1 MSMLA
6 NETLTTIKQRR
17 STRAFKDEQ
26 IKDNELQAV
35 IEAGTYA
42 PSARNQQAWHF
53 TVVQNKA
60 MLATLSHEAKKAA
73 LQIDNEFVRQAA
85 SNENFNVFYGAPTVV
100 IVSGDEKA
108 MVIDLDCAAAN
119 QTMLLAAQSVGLGS
133 CWINFVLFLFNS
145 PGGEQYKKQ
154 LAIPEGY
161 KPFCS
166 VALGYK
172 KIEPTA
178 APPRKEGIVNYI
190 R

>member
-1 MSMLA
+1 MLT

-17 STRAFKDEQ
+17 SIRAFKDEQ
-26 IKDNELQAV
+26 IKDEELQAV
-35 IEAGTYA
+35 VEAGTYA

-53 TVVQNKA
+53 TVIQNKEL
-60 MLATLSHEAKKAA
+60 LATLSSEAKKAA
-73 LQIDNEFVRQAA
+73 LQLDNEFIRQAA
-85 SNENFNVFYGAPTVV
+85 SNENFNIFYGAPTLI

-108 MVIDLDCAAAN
+108 MVIDFDCAAAN

-133 CWINFVLFLFNS
+133 CWINFVMFLFNS
-145 PGGEQYKKQ
+145 PAGAKYIKQ
-154 LAIPEGY
+154 LGIPAGY
-161 KPFCS
+161 KPYCS

-172 KIEPTA
+172 KTEPAA

>member
-1 MSMLA
+1 MLT

-17 STRAFKDEQ
+17 SIRAFKDEQ

-35 IEAGTYA
+35 VEAGTFA
-42 PSARNQQAWHF
+42 PSARNQRAWHF
-53 TVVQNKA
+53 TVVQNKE
-60 MLATLSHEAKKAA
+60 MLATLSREAKKAA
-73 LQIDNEFVRQAA
+73 LQVADSEFIRQAA
-85 SNENFNVFYGAPTVV
+85 SSQNFNVFYGAPTVV

-145 PGGEQYKKQ
+145 PGGDEYKKQ
-154 LAIPEGY
+154 LGIPAGY

-172 KIEPTA
+172 NAEPA
-178 APPRKEGIVNYI
+178 GAPPRKEGLINYI